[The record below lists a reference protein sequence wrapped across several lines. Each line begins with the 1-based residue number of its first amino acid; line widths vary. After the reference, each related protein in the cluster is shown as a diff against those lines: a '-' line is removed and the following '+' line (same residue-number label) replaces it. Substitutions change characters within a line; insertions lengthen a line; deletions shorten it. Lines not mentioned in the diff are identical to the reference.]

1 MNDVKAVAPTITL
14 DKIEVP
20 LLLNA
25 SEVNAIL
32 KHLSAGSF
40 AEVAPL
46 IAKIKAQGDPVIERA
61 VAIMRGT
68 PAPPP
73 SLEKP
78 AKRGKK

>member
-1 MNDVKAVAPTITL
+1 MNDVKNPTITL

-25 SEVNAIL
+25 SEVNAVL
-32 KHLSAGSF
+32 KYLSAGAF
-40 AEVAPL
+40 AEVSPL
-46 IAKIKAQGDPVIERA
+46 IAKIKEQGDPIIERA

-68 PAPPP
+68 PTPPP
-73 SLEKP
+73 PEKP